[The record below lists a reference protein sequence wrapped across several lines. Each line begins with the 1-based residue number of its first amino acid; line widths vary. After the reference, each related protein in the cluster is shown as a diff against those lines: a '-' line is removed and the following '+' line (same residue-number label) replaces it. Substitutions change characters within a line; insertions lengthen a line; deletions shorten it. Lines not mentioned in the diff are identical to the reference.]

1 MKQQSLCDK
10 ELNITDLEQGMKQ
23 LPSGKSPGTDGLPV
37 EFYQTMWHLI
47 RFDFLEMV
55 NETYQNKILSN
66 FQRKGMIRLIFKKT
80 DRTDLRYYRPISLLN
95 VDVKI
100 ITKTLALRLGKVL
113 PTIVN
118 KDETCIPGRNIV
130 KNLHTLNDVI
140 RYGNSKNI
148 EAAIL
153 FLDQGKAFDR
163 VSHEFLLKTLR
174 HLNFGD
180 YFVSWVQIMLKD
192 VTSQIKVNGFLT
204 EDIDI
209 SRGVRQGDP
218 LSALLYVLIAE
229 VLGNQIRSN
238 QNIKGI
244 TVRDIE
250 QKVLQYA
257 DDTQIFVTNDS
268 SVKETFKEPE
278 KYEKAT
284 GAKINIEKTE
294 GLFIEKWRNRHD
306 KPFDCK
312 WTNDKVMA
320 LGLWVGNTDTSEL
333 IFREQ
338 MSKVRNKLQFWRARG
353 LSVISRVRVVNVFVL
368 SRL

>member
-1 MKQQSLCDK
+1 MSKRLRNLLIRRSEGHKIRARIPNFEEQEPDIAYCSRMEKIRSEGNMIYSIKDKNGTLQNSTENIIKVSHEFYSDLFKAGVTDRQLQGDILRHTQKKITMEQQSSCDK
-10 ELNITDLEQGMKQ
+10 DLNITDLEQGMKQ
-23 LPSGKSPGTDGLPV
+23 LPLGKSPGIDGLQV

-55 NETYQNKILSN
+55 SDVYQNKILSN
-66 FQRKGMIRLIFKKT
+66 SQRKGMIRLIFKKT
-80 DRTDLRYYRPISLLN
+80 DRTDLKYYRPISLLN

-113 PTIVN
+113 PTIVSE
-118 KDETCIPGRNIV
+118 DQSCTPGRNIA

-140 RYGNSKNI
+140 RYGNSKKI

-153 FLDQGKAFDR
+153 FLDKEKPFDR
-163 VSHEFLLKTLR
+163 VSHEFLLRSLR

-192 VTSQIKVNGFLT
+192 VKSQIKINGFLT

-238 QNIKGI
+238 QNI
-244 TVRDIE
+244 
-250 QKVLQYA
+250 
-257 DDTQIFVTNDS
+257 
-268 SVKETFKEPE
+268 
-278 KYEKAT
+278 
-284 GAKINIEKTE
+284 
-294 GLFIEKWRNRHD
+294 
-306 KPFDCK
+306 
-312 WTNDKVMA
+312 
-320 LGLWVGNTDTSEL
+320 
-333 IFREQ
+333 RE
-338 MSKVRNKLQFWRARG
+338 
-353 LSVISRVRVVNVFVL
+353 
-368 SRL
+368 